1 VPQPGLDANVFS
13 NIFQPLVFRA
23 NFPQESRPQFKPA
36 VSGGRFM
43 KRVFLLLCAASA
55 LESCGNDKA
64 PMSGDP
70 ETLCPEPTPGF
81 APTDV
86 FCTGLYQGSNP
97 SRHAPDAQPYLPGY
111 TLWSD
116 GAEKHRFLYLPPG
129 STIDTSNMD
138 EWRFP
143 VGTKAWKEF
152 RLDGALV
159 ETRLLWKQSADAD
172 WITATY
178 IWDAAGTSATLNT
191 SHAPVLT
198 DGGYEIPNQKN
209 CDKCHAGGAD
219 TLLGVE
225 AILLALPKAEGIT
238 LTSLAQ
244 AGALS
249 APPAMTTVTLP
260 DDASGKAADVVG
272 YLHVNCGVACHSLR
286 GLADQTSVLMR
297 LRAEQFF
304 PLAGAPV
311 PSLTLSLTDMFQ
323 TTVGQPVKI
332 ATFAETFPDDTAI
345 ITAGAHDRSLL
356 WRVAHTRGTNQMP
369 PIVSHKIDEPATT
382 ALAAWIDALAP

>member
-1 VPQPGLDANVFS
+1 MGCGDDKVPMAKVAETICDEAAPGYA
-13 NIFQPLVFRA
+13 
-23 NFPQESRPQFKPA
+23 PA
-36 VSGGRFM
+36 
-43 KRVFLLLCAASA
+43 
-55 LESCGNDKA
+55 
-64 PMSGDP
+64 
-70 ETLCPEPTPGF
+70 
-81 APTDV
+81 DV
-86 FCTGLYQGSNP
+86 FCTGLYQGRDSAVHVA
-97 SRHAPDAQPYLPGY
+97 SAQPYLPGY

-129 STIDTSNMD
+129 STIDTTNMD

-159 ETRLLWKQSADAD
+159 ETRLLWKQSAEAD

-178 IWDAAGTSATLNT
+178 IWDADGTSATLNT

-198 DGGYEIPNQKN
+198 ASGYEIPNQKN

-225 AILLALPKAEGIT
+225 AILLGLPKAEGIT
-238 LTSLAQ
+238 LTSLVQ

-249 APPAMTTVTLP
+249 APPQVTTVALP
-260 DDASGKAADVVG
+260 DDASGKAADVLG

-304 PLAGAPV
+304 PTAEAAPG
-311 PSLTLSLTDMFQ
+311 PSLTLGLTDMFQ

-332 ATFAETFPDDTAI
+332 ATFAETFPEDTAI
-345 ITAGAHDRSLL
+345 ITAGDHDRSLL

-369 PIVSHKIDEPATT
+369 PIVSHKIDEPGTA